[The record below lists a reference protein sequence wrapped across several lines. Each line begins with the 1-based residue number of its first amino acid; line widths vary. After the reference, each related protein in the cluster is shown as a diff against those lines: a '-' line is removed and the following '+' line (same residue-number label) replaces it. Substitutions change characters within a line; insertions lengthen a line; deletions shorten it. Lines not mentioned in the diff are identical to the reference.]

1 MLTSTFDLQ
10 TNAPTSPKL
19 LILCDDGRHPLA
31 SGNLTIFN
39 NSDVEHLRER
49 LRQRKFEIERF
60 ERSYRQ
66 TVNEHKLHV
75 HAEASIQ
82 QRNPTIRKLVTTYN
96 NFCGKLIDL
105 IRRGEAPADDDI
117 WQDVGLDSNDM
128 APPAWLAD
136 ENMCAAIKF
145 QLEVDRCNKERA
157 RIMRECCVLQEWM
170 MAEWDAL
177 QEARTHAEE
186 NGDLCFHFDL
196 RAHLLSGLVV
206 HWQSQVRPIPCAW
219 PLPDSWG
226 PTPNDL
232 AEAANMYYQPSCLD
246 GTAAVYDSENDWESD
261 EERENDEL
269 IDELEEAALAG
280 AYIDLD
286 SDSYDI

>member
-1 MLTSTFDLQ
+1 
-10 TNAPTSPKL
+10 
-19 LILCDDGRHPLA
+19 
-31 SGNLTIFN
+31 
-39 NSDVEHLRER
+39 
-49 LRQRKFEIERF
+49 
-60 ERSYRQ
+60 
-66 TVNEHKLHV
+66 
-75 HAEASIQ
+75 
-82 QRNPTIRKLVTTYN
+82 
-96 NFCGKLIDL
+96 
-105 IRRGEAPADDDI
+105 
-117 WQDVGLDSNDM
+117 M
-128 APPAWLAD
+128 APPAWLTD

-145 QLEVDRCNKERA
+145 QLEVDRCNEERA
-157 RIMRECCVLQEWM
+157 CIMRERCVLQEWM

-177 QEARTHAEE
+177 QEACTCAGKFVQHSTAMTLIVYLEE
-186 NGDLCFHFDL
+186 NEDLCFHFNL
-196 RAHLLSGLVV
+196 RAYLLSGLVV
-206 HWQSQVRPIPCAW
+206 HWQSQVCPIPCAW

-280 AYIDLD
+280 AYTDLD